1 MSDARMRW
9 LVLVALLMGLLIG
22 CGGDKA
28 DSAAEGAADQATKM
42 VETATD
48 AAQEAGE
55 GLVDAAAEAME
66 EIKDLSP
73 GDLKARVNEVTE
85 QIMGKEKKLQE
96 LKTKLEKFSASEL
109 TSDSAKSLK
118 SESETLTKEIASL
131 KDKLTVYT
139 DKLTGGE

>member
-9 LVLVALLMGLLIG
+9 VVLAALLIGLLVG

-28 DSAAEGAADQATKM
+28 DSAAEGVAGEAKKM
-42 VETATD
+42 VETATE

-55 GLVDAAAEAME
+55 GLVDAAGEAME

-73 GDLKARVNEVTE
+73 EALKAKVNEVTE
-85 QIMGKEKKLQE
+85 QIMSKEAKLEE
-96 LKTKLEKFSASEL
+96 LKTKLGELSASEL
-109 TSDSAKSLK
+109 MSDSAKSLK
-118 SESETLTKEIASL
+118 SESETLTTEIASL

-139 DKLTGGE
+139 DELTGGE